1 MNTGVRSARPGTA
14 REELRRNWRS
24 VFSRGK
30 SALYVSSLRT
40 LTNTRTVAVSITGF
54 DAIGYSEDQK
64 MVSRGSDFT
73 IVYNDLA
80 PGEVVNFEV
89 ALKDATKQVKFVRC
103 CHRGQHE
110 ANGRVVESEGGR
122 SDRNS
127 VISRAARCVVRKR
140 STKDIARDRTP
151 DVERANPNIS

>member
-80 PGEVVNFEV
+80 PVSQPTLALLQTDMIGSSNRLILLAVPFGEPF
-89 ALKDATKQVKFVRC
+89 K
-103 CHRGQHE
+103 
-110 ANGRVVESEGGR
+110 
-122 SDRNS
+122 
-127 VISRAARCVVRKR
+127 KR
-140 STKDIARDRTP
+140 SMEEGICSIT
-151 DVERANPNIS
+151 ERQK